1 MLNKKKIFAVYIMW
15 SIEQLKYC
23 KESEDKV
30 EFKKGEHGNVAYD
43 GGSRLKPSERRRCI
57 LGYVT
62 ALCNEKGGSLVIG
75 MEDKYPH
82 KVVGTRQNENS
93 TGELE
98 ANIYRDTGI
107 RPKIYELYEDEA
119 EKKGRVLV
127 IDVPPRPAG
136 TVFKFEDVPLMRVGE
151 ELKPMSDEVYL
162 SIIQENE
169 PDFSQQI
176 CRDATLDDLDPDA
189 LSVLK
194 EKYAKK
200 QNNPIFLTLS
210 NRQILSDLQL
220 ITDEGITN
228 AAVILLGKEDF
239 IKRVYPQ
246 ASVMLEYRH
255 SESQITF
262 DNRIS
267 YSQPFFIMIDR
278 LWHDIDL
285 RNGKFQIKEGPY
297 IFDVPYF
304 NEEVIRESINNAITH
319 RDYTRHSE
327 TVIKQYPQKLIVTN
341 AGGFPHGVTIDN
353 ILTVPSTPRNRL
365 LADVL
370 SKTGIVERSGQGV
383 DKIFYRTLSEGKE
396 APDYSGS
403 DAFNVELILSAII
416 QDKAF
421 ALFIE
426 SVQQNLAEDN
436 KLSVFEIVVLD
447 KIRRNEKTAALDK
460 AVIKQLMDR
469 NLIEKRGKTN
479 GIHYILCRSYYE
491 FTGNTAEY
499 SKKSDWNTSQVTS
512 IIIPFL
518 TKYNKAK
525 MGDFV
530 KLLDGHLTRRQVRV
544 YIQHMV
550 DQNILTASGKGYGTY
565 YEISNNY
572 KRNSVLIDKAF
583 ILGIE
588 ELKKRG
594 ELKWPNND
602 QEKDDK

>member
-1 MLNKKKIFAVYIMW
+1 MW

-119 EKKGRVLV
+119 EKKGRILV

-162 SIIQENE
+162 SIIQKNE

-220 ITDEGITN
+220 ITDEGVTN

-370 SKTGIVERSGQGV
+370 SKTGIVERSGQGI

-447 KIRRNEKTAALDK
+447 KIRRNEKTTALDK

-602 QEKDDK
+602 QDKGGK

>member
-1 MLNKKKIFAVYIMW
+1 MW

-82 KVVGTRQNENS
+82 KVVGTKQNENS

-107 RPKIYELYEDEA
+107 RPHIYELYEDET
-119 EKKGRVLV
+119 ERKGRVLV

-162 SIIQENE
+162 SIIQESE

-176 CRDATLDDLDPDA
+176 CRGATLDDLDSDA

-194 EKYAKK
+194 EKYARK
-200 QNNPIFLTLS
+200 QNNPMFLTLS
-210 NRQILSDLQL
+210 NGQILSDLKL
-220 ITDEGITN
+220 ITDEGVTN
-228 AAVILLGKEDF
+228 AAIILLGKEDF

-246 ASVMLEYRH
+246 ASVMLEYRR

-319 RDYTRHSE
+319 RDYTRRSE

-426 SVQQNLAEDN
+426 SIQQNLAEDN

-447 KIRRNEKTAALDK
+447 KIRRNETTTALDK

-572 KRNSVLIDKAF
+572 KRNSMIIDKAF
-583 ILGIE
+583 MLGIE

-602 QEKDDK
+602 QEKGDK

>member
-1 MLNKKKIFAVYIMW
+1 MW

-127 IDVPPRPAG
+127 IDVPSRPAG

-176 CRDATLDDLDPDA
+176 CRDATLDELDPDA

-220 ITDEGITN
+220 ITDEGVTN
-228 AAVILLGKEDF
+228 AAVILLGKENF

-370 SKTGIVERSGQGV
+370 SKTGIVERSGQGI

-447 KIRRNEKTAALDK
+447 KIRRNEKTTALDK

-491 FTGNTAEY
+491 FSGNTAEY

-602 QEKDDK
+602 QEKDDQ

>member
-1 MLNKKKIFAVYIMW
+1 MW

-162 SIIQENE
+162 NIIQENE

-220 ITDEGITN
+220 ITDEGVTN

-353 ILTVPSTPRNRL
+353 LLTVPSTPRNRL

-447 KIRRNEKTAALDK
+447 KIRRNEKTTALDK

-602 QEKDDK
+602 QEKGGK

>member
-1 MLNKKKIFAVYIMW
+1 MW

-119 EKKGRVLV
+119 EKKGHVLV
-127 IDVPPRPAG
+127 IDVPSRPAG

-176 CRDATLDDLDPDA
+176 CRDATLDELDPDA

-220 ITDEGITN
+220 ITDEGVTN

-370 SKTGIVERSGQGV
+370 SKTGIVERSGQGI

-447 KIRRNEKTAALDK
+447 KIRRNKKTTALDK

-602 QEKDDK
+602 QEKDDKQVIITCK

>member
-1 MLNKKKIFAVYIMW
+1 MW

-127 IDVPPRPAG
+127 IDVPSRPAG

-176 CRDATLDDLDPDA
+176 CRDATLDELDPDA

-220 ITDEGITN
+220 ITDEGVTN
-228 AAVILLGKEDF
+228 AAVILLGKENF

-370 SKTGIVERSGQGV
+370 SKTGIVERSGQGI

-447 KIRRNEKTAALDK
+447 KIRRNEKTTALDK

-530 KLLDGHLTRRQVRV
+530 KLLDRHLTRRQVRV

>member
-1 MLNKKKIFAVYIMW
+1 MW

-82 KVVGTRQNENS
+82 KVVGTSQNENS

-169 PDFSQQI
+169 PDFSQQV

-353 ILTVPSTPRNRL
+353 LLTVPSTPRNRL

-370 SKTGIVERSGQGV
+370 SKTGIVERSGQGI

-447 KIRRNEKTAALDK
+447 KIRRNEKTTALDK

-602 QEKDDK
+602 QEKDDKQVIITCK

>member
-1 MLNKKKIFAVYIMW
+1 MW

-119 EKKGRVLV
+119 EKKGRVIV

-194 EKYAKK
+194 EKYARK

-228 AAVILLGKEDF
+228 AAVILLGKENF

-447 KIRRNEKTAALDK
+447 KIRRNEKTTALDK

-550 DQNILTASGKGYGTY
+550 DQNILTANGKGYGTY

-602 QEKDDK
+602 QEKGDK

>member
-1 MLNKKKIFAVYIMW
+1 MW
-15 SIEQLKYC
+15 SIEHLKYC

-127 IDVPPRPAG
+127 IDVPSRPAG

-176 CRDATLDDLDPDA
+176 CRDATLDELDPDA

-220 ITDEGITN
+220 ITDEGVTN

-370 SKTGIVERSGQGV
+370 SKTGIVERSGQGI

-447 KIRRNEKTAALDK
+447 KIRRNEKTTALDK

-602 QEKDDK
+602 QEKDDKQVIITCK

>member
-1 MLNKKKIFAVYIMW
+1 MW

-127 IDVPPRPAG
+127 IDVPSRPAG

-176 CRDATLDDLDPDA
+176 CRDATLNELDPDA

-220 ITDEGITN
+220 ITDEGVTN
-228 AAVILLGKEDF
+228 AAVILLGKENF

-370 SKTGIVERSGQGV
+370 SKTGIVERSGQGI

-447 KIRRNEKTAALDK
+447 KIRRNEKTTALDK

-469 NLIEKRGKTN
+469 SLIEKRGKTN

>member
-1 MLNKKKIFAVYIMW
+1 MW

-127 IDVPPRPAG
+127 IDVPSRPAG

-176 CRDATLDDLDPDA
+176 CRDATLDELDPDA

-220 ITDEGITN
+220 ITDEGVTN
-228 AAVILLGKEDF
+228 AAVILLGKENF

-370 SKTGIVERSGQGV
+370 SKTGIVERSGQGI

-447 KIRRNEKTAALDK
+447 KIRRNEKTTALDK

-602 QEKDDK
+602 QEKDD

>member
-1 MLNKKKIFAVYIMW
+1 MW

-107 RPKIYELYEDEA
+107 RPKIYELYEDET

-127 IDVPPRPAG
+127 IDVPSRPAG

-176 CRDATLDDLDPDA
+176 CRDATLDELDPDA

-220 ITDEGITN
+220 ITDEGVTN

-341 AGGFPHGVTIDN
+341 AEGFPHGVTIDN

-370 SKTGIVERSGQGV
+370 SKTGIVERSGQGI

-447 KIRRNEKTAALDK
+447 KIRRNEKTTALDK

>member
-1 MLNKKKIFAVYIMW
+1 MW

-127 IDVPPRPAG
+127 IDVPSRPAG

-176 CRDATLDDLDPDA
+176 CRDATLDELDPDA

-220 ITDEGITN
+220 ITDEGVTN

-370 SKTGIVERSGQGV
+370 SKTGIVERSGQGI

-447 KIRRNEKTAALDK
+447 KIRRNEKTTALDK

-594 ELKWPNND
+594 KLKWPNND

>member
-1 MLNKKKIFAVYIMW
+1 MW

-127 IDVPPRPAG
+127 IDVPSRPAG

-176 CRDATLDDLDPDA
+176 CRDATLDELDPDA

-194 EKYAKK
+194 EKYARK

-220 ITDEGITN
+220 ITDEGVTN

-370 SKTGIVERSGQGV
+370 SKTGIVERSGQGI

-447 KIRRNEKTAALDK
+447 KIRRNEKTTALDK

-594 ELKWPNND
+594 ELK
-602 QEKDDK
+602 

>member
-1 MLNKKKIFAVYIMW
+1 MFLSVIFVMT
-15 SIEQLKYC
+15 
-23 KESEDKV
+23 KESEDKA

-127 IDVPPRPAG
+127 IDVPSRPAG

-176 CRDATLDDLDPDA
+176 CRDATLDELDPDA

-220 ITDEGITN
+220 ITDEGVTN
-228 AAVILLGKEDF
+228 AAVILLGKENF

-370 SKTGIVERSGQGV
+370 SKTGIVERSGQGI

-447 KIRRNEKTAALDK
+447 KIRRNEKTTALDK

-602 QEKDDK
+602 QEKDD

>member
-1 MLNKKKIFAVYIMW
+1 MW

-162 SIIQENE
+162 NIIQENE

-220 ITDEGITN
+220 ITDEGVTN

-327 TVIKQYPQKLIVTN
+327 TVIKQYPQKLIITN

-370 SKTGIVERSGQGV
+370 SKTGIVERSGQGI

-447 KIRRNEKTAALDK
+447 KIRRNEKTTALDK

-588 ELKKRG
+588 ELKKRR

-602 QEKDDK
+602 QEKGGK

>member
-1 MLNKKKIFAVYIMW
+1 MW

-127 IDVPPRPAG
+127 IDVPSRPAG

-176 CRDATLDDLDPDA
+176 CRDATLDELDPDA

-220 ITDEGITN
+220 ITDEGVTN

-370 SKTGIVERSGQGV
+370 SKTGIVERSGQGI

-447 KIRRNEKTAALDK
+447 KIRRNEKTTALDK

-469 NLIEKRGKTN
+469 SLIEKRGKTN

-491 FTGNTAEY
+491 FSGNTAEY

-602 QEKDDK
+602 QEKGGK

>member
-1 MLNKKKIFAVYIMW
+1 MW

-267 YSQPFFIMIDR
+267 YSQPFFIMIDK

-353 ILTVPSTPRNRL
+353 LLTVPSTPRNRL

-447 KIRRNEKTAALDK
+447 KIRRNEKTTALDK

-479 GIHYILCRSYYE
+479 GIHYILCWSYYE

-602 QEKDDK
+602 QEKGGK

>member
-1 MLNKKKIFAVYIMW
+1 MW

-107 RPKIYELYEDEA
+107 RPKIYELYEDET

-127 IDVPPRPAG
+127 IDVPSRPAG

-194 EKYAKK
+194 EKYARK

-220 ITDEGITN
+220 ITDEGVTN

-370 SKTGIVERSGQGV
+370 SKTGIVERSGQGI

-447 KIRRNEKTAALDK
+447 KIRRNEKTTALDK

>member
-1 MLNKKKIFAVYIMW
+1 MW

-127 IDVPPRPAG
+127 IDVPSRPAG

-176 CRDATLDDLDPDA
+176 CRDATLDELDPDA

-220 ITDEGITN
+220 ITDEGVTN
-228 AAVILLGKEDF
+228 AAVILLGKENF

-262 DNRIS
+262 DNRIF

-370 SKTGIVERSGQGV
+370 SKTGIVERSGQGI

-447 KIRRNEKTAALDK
+447 KIRRNEKTTALDK

-602 QEKDDK
+602 QEKDD

>member
-1 MLNKKKIFAVYIMW
+1 MW

-127 IDVPPRPAG
+127 IDVPSRPAG

-176 CRDATLDDLDPDA
+176 CRDATLDELDPDA

-220 ITDEGITN
+220 ITDEGVTN

-297 IFDVPYF
+297 IFDVLYF

-370 SKTGIVERSGQGV
+370 SKTGIVERSGQGI

-447 KIRRNEKTAALDK
+447 KIRRNEKTTALDK

-602 QEKDDK
+602 QEKDD

>member
-1 MLNKKKIFAVYIMW
+1 MW

-119 EKKGRVLV
+119 EKKGRVIV

-194 EKYAKK
+194 EKYARK

-447 KIRRNEKTAALDK
+447 KIRRNEKTTALDK

-550 DQNILTASGKGYGTY
+550 DQNILTANGKGYGTY

-602 QEKDDK
+602 QEKGGK

>member
-1 MLNKKKIFAVYIMW
+1 MW

-194 EKYAKK
+194 EKYARK

-220 ITDEGITN
+220 ITDKGVTN

-353 ILTVPSTPRNRL
+353 LLTVPSTPRNRL

-370 SKTGIVERSGQGV
+370 SKTGIVERSGQGI

-447 KIRRNEKTAALDK
+447 KIRRNEKTTALDK

-479 GIHYILCRSYYE
+479 GVHYILCRSYYE

-602 QEKDDK
+602 QEKGGK

>member
-1 MLNKKKIFAVYIMW
+1 MW

-98 ANIYRDTGI
+98 SNIYRDTGI

-127 IDVPPRPAG
+127 IDVPPRLAG

-447 KIRRNEKTAALDK
+447 KIRRNEKTTALDK

-550 DQNILTASGKGYGTY
+550 DQNILTANGKGYGTY

-602 QEKDDK
+602 QEKGDK

>member
-1 MLNKKKIFAVYIMW
+1 MW

-194 EKYAKK
+194 EKYARK

-447 KIRRNEKTAALDK
+447 KIRRNEKTTALDK

-602 QEKDDK
+602 QEKGDK

>member
-1 MLNKKKIFAVYIMW
+1 MW

-127 IDVPPRPAG
+127 IDVPSRPAG

-176 CRDATLDDLDPDA
+176 CRDATLDELDPDA

-220 ITDEGITN
+220 ITDEGVTN

-370 SKTGIVERSGQGV
+370 SKTGIVERSGQGI

-447 KIRRNEKTAALDK
+447 KIRRNEKTTALDK

-469 NLIEKRGKTN
+469 SLIEKRGKTN

>member
-1 MLNKKKIFAVYIMW
+1 MW

-119 EKKGRVLV
+119 EKKGRVIV

-169 PDFSQQI
+169 PDFSQQV

-194 EKYAKK
+194 EKYARK

-353 ILTVPSTPRNRL
+353 LLTVPSTPRNRL

-426 SVQQNLAEDN
+426 SVQHNLAEDN

-447 KIRRNEKTAALDK
+447 KIRRNEKTTALDK

-550 DQNILTASGKGYGTY
+550 DQNILTANGKGYGTY

-602 QEKDDK
+602 QEKGGK

>member
-1 MLNKKKIFAVYIMW
+1 MW

-127 IDVPPRPAG
+127 IDVPSRPAG

-176 CRDATLDDLDPDA
+176 CRDATLDELDPDA

-194 EKYAKK
+194 EKYARK

-370 SKTGIVERSGQGV
+370 SKTGIVERSGQGI

-447 KIRRNEKTAALDK
+447 KIRRNEKTTALDK

-491 FTGNTAEY
+491 FSGNTAEY

>member
-1 MLNKKKIFAVYIMW
+1 MW

-127 IDVPPRPAG
+127 IDVPSRPAG

-176 CRDATLDDLDPDA
+176 CRDATLDELDPDA

-220 ITDEGITN
+220 ITDEGVTN

-370 SKTGIVERSGQGV
+370 SKTGIVERSGQGI

-447 KIRRNEKTAALDK
+447 KIRRNEKTTALDK

-565 YEISNNY
+565 YEISNND

-602 QEKDDK
+602 QEKDDKQVIITCK

>member
-1 MLNKKKIFAVYIMW
+1 M
-15 SIEQLKYC
+15 
-23 KESEDKV
+23 
-30 EFKKGEHGNVAYD
+30 
-43 GGSRLKPSERRRCI
+43 
-57 LGYVT
+57 
-62 ALCNEKGGSLVIG
+62 
-75 MEDKYPH
+75 
-82 KVVGTRQNENS
+82 
-93 TGELE
+93 
-98 ANIYRDTGI
+98 
-107 RPKIYELYEDEA
+107 
-119 EKKGRVLV
+119 
-127 IDVPPRPAG
+127 
-136 TVFKFEDVPLMRVGE
+136 
-151 ELKPMSDEVYL
+151 
-162 SIIQENE
+162 
-169 PDFSQQI
+169 
-176 CRDATLDDLDPDA
+176 
-189 LSVLK
+189 
-194 EKYAKK
+194 
-200 QNNPIFLTLS
+200 
-210 NRQILSDLQL
+210 
-220 ITDEGITN
+220 
-228 AAVILLGKEDF
+228 
-239 IKRVYPQ
+239 
-246 ASVMLEYRH
+246 
-255 SESQITF
+255 
-262 DNRIS
+262 
-267 YSQPFFIMIDR
+267 
-278 LWHDIDL
+278 
-285 RNGKFQIKEGPY
+285 
-297 IFDVPYF
+297 
-304 NEEVIRESINNAITH
+304 
-319 RDYTRHSE
+319 
-327 TVIKQYPQKLIVTN
+327 
-341 AGGFPHGVTIDN
+341 
-353 ILTVPSTPRNRL
+353 
-365 LADVL
+365 
-370 SKTGIVERSGQGV
+370 
-383 DKIFYRTLSEGKE
+383 SEGKE

-447 KIRRNEKTAALDK
+447 KIRRNEKTTALDK

-602 QEKDDK
+602 QEKGGK

>member
-1 MLNKKKIFAVYIMW
+1 MW

-220 ITDEGITN
+220 ITDEGVTN

-447 KIRRNEKTAALDK
+447 KIRRNEKTTALDK

-602 QEKDDK
+602 QEKGGK

>member
-1 MLNKKKIFAVYIMW
+1 MW

-107 RPKIYELYEDEA
+107 RPKIYELYEDKA

-220 ITDEGITN
+220 ITDEGVTN

-447 KIRRNEKTAALDK
+447 KIRRNEKTTALDK

-479 GIHYILCRSYYE
+479 GVHYILCRSYYE

-602 QEKDDK
+602 QEKGGK

>member
-1 MLNKKKIFAVYIMW
+1 MW

-127 IDVPPRPAG
+127 IDVPSRPAG

-176 CRDATLDDLDPDA
+176 CRDATFDELDPDA

-220 ITDEGITN
+220 ITDEGVTN

-447 KIRRNEKTAALDK
+447 KIRRNEKTTALDK

>member
-1 MLNKKKIFAVYIMW
+1 MW

-43 GGSRLKPSERRRCI
+43 GGSRLKPSELRRCI

-162 SIIQENE
+162 NIIQENE

-210 NRQILSDLQL
+210 NRHILSDLQL
-220 ITDEGITN
+220 ITDEGVTN

-447 KIRRNEKTAALDK
+447 KIRRNEKTTALDK

-602 QEKDDK
+602 QEKGGK

>member
-1 MLNKKKIFAVYIMW
+1 MW

-127 IDVPPRPAG
+127 IDVPSRPAG

-176 CRDATLDDLDPDA
+176 CRDATLDELDPDA

-220 ITDEGITN
+220 ITDEGVTN
-228 AAVILLGKEDF
+228 AAVILLGKENF

-370 SKTGIVERSGQGV
+370 SKTGIVERSGQGI

-447 KIRRNEKTAALDK
+447 KIRRNEKTTALDK

-583 ILGIE
+583 IIGIE

>member
-1 MLNKKKIFAVYIMW
+1 MW

-107 RPKIYELYEDEA
+107 RPKIYELYEDET

-169 PDFSQQI
+169 PDFSQQV
-176 CRDATLDDLDPDA
+176 CRDATLDDLDSDA

-194 EKYAKK
+194 EKYARK

-447 KIRRNEKTAALDK
+447 KIRRNEKTTALDK

-602 QEKDDK
+602 QEKGDK

>member
-1 MLNKKKIFAVYIMW
+1 MW

-194 EKYAKK
+194 EKYARK

-220 ITDEGITN
+220 ITDEGVTN

-370 SKTGIVERSGQGV
+370 SKTGIVERSGQGI

-447 KIRRNEKTAALDK
+447 KIRRNEKTTALDK

>member
-1 MLNKKKIFAVYIMW
+1 MW

-127 IDVPPRPAG
+127 IDVPSRPAG

-176 CRDATLDDLDPDA
+176 CRDATLDELDPDA

-220 ITDEGITN
+220 ITDEGVTN

-370 SKTGIVERSGQGV
+370 SKTGIVERSGQGI

-447 KIRRNEKTAALDK
+447 KIRRNEKTTALDK

-550 DQNILTASGKGYGTY
+550 DQNILTANGKGYGTY

-602 QEKDDK
+602 QEKGGK

>member
-1 MLNKKKIFAVYIMW
+1 MW

-194 EKYAKK
+194 EKYARK

-220 ITDEGITN
+220 ITDEGVTN

-285 RNGKFQIKEGPY
+285 RNGKFQIKKGPY

-370 SKTGIVERSGQGV
+370 SRTGIVERSGQGV

-447 KIRRNEKTAALDK
+447 KIRRNEKTTALDK

-602 QEKDDK
+602 QEKGGK